1 MAHSHGLVF
10 AAKHAILLFV
20 GLSLITMVALTITLS
35 PHSLT
40 RYFLDIGKHLDK
52 ISYGTATAPEHP
64 IDITSKVAIITDTT
78 FTDRHIPLILHFN
91 AVLGPTW
98 PIIFFTSQ
106 SIADNQ
112 LNATS
117 GSSNTHAVWN
127 QAVDDGRIQVRIVPD
142 RFNLTTRAGVNL
154 YLSSRWLWDQ
164 LAPARHVLV
173 FQADAIICANAH
185 KTVDDFLEYDFIG
198 APISPNASV
207 YNGGLSL
214 RNRTMIMELFNE
226 GLEFAN
232 EMNTTKDGED
242 FWFSE
247 KFEERGAKL
256 PSAETAMEF
265 ACQYQFNMAQK
276 RPVGYHKIHKK
287 ASRKA
292 LREIAKWCPEIS
304 LSAPGRL
311 RG

>member
-1 MAHSHGLVF
+1 M
-10 AAKHAILLFV
+10 
-20 GLSLITMVALTITLS
+20 
-35 PHSLT
+35 T
-40 RYFLDIGKHLDK
+40 RYLLDIGKHLDK
-52 ISYGTATAPEHP
+52 ITAGVTGVPAHSV
-64 IDITSKVAIITDTT
+64 DTSSKVAIITDTT

-98 PIIFFTSQ
+98 PIIFFTSKA
-106 SIADNQ
+106 IADNQ
-112 LNATS
+112 LNASTVS
-117 GSSNTHAVWN
+117 KDFHAVWN
-127 QAVDDGRIQVRIVPD
+127 RAVDEGRIQVRIVPD
-142 RFNLTTRAGVNL
+142 TYNLTTRGGVNL

-173 FQADAIICANAH
+173 FQADSIICANAH
-185 KTVDDFLEYDFIG
+185 NTVDDFLEYDFIG
-198 APISPNASV
+198 APISPEARV

-214 RNRTMIMELFNE
+214 RNRTMIMDLFNE
-226 GLEFAN
+226 GLEYAH

-247 KFEERGAKL
+247 KFGQRGAKL
-256 PSAETAMEF
+256 PSASKAMEF
-265 ACQYQFNMAQK
+265 ACQYEFNMKQK

-304 LSAPGRL
+304 LTAPGRL
-311 RG
+311 RGK